1 MNDLFPQKEYRGF
14 TATDTNV
21 RSIAPASKS
30 QTIDTQ
36 FDAATANT
44 LAAAILAAT
53 KNPGR
58 SYTFTVDGI
67 VSPSAMKSAMGL
79 VNLTYGTTIS
89 NYVMKITAL
98 KVNLAKQQTTITARG
113 VS

>member
-1 MNDLFPQKEYRGF
+1 MNDLFPLSEFRGH
-14 TATDTNV
+14 TATDTAV
-21 RSIAPASKS
+21 LAKAPSSKS

-36 FDAATANT
+36 FDGPTADT

-58 SYTFTVDGI
+58 SYTFTVDGV
-67 VSPSAMKSAMGL
+67 VSPSDMKTAIDL

-89 NYVMKITAL
+89 NYLMKITAL
-98 KVNLAKQQTTITARG
+98 RVNWAKQQTTITARG
-113 VS
+113 VA

>member
-1 MNDLFPQKEYRGF
+1 MNDLFPLSEYRGH
-14 TATDTNV
+14 TGADETV
-21 RSIAPASKS
+21 LAKAPASKT

-36 FDAATANT
+36 FDGPTADA

-67 VSPSAMKSAMGL
+67 VRPSTMKNAMGL
-79 VNLTYGTTIS
+79 VNLTFGSTIA
-89 NYVMKITAL
+89 NYVMKIAYL
-98 KVNLAKQQTTITARG
+98 KVNRAKHQTTITARG
-113 VS
+113 VA

>member
-1 MNDLFPQKEYRGF
+1 MNDLFPQKEFRGF

-21 RSIAPASKS
+21 RSKAPASKS

-36 FDAATANT
+36 FDAATATT
-44 LAAAILAAT
+44 LAAAILTAT

-58 SYTFTVDGI
+58 TYTFTVDGI
-67 VSPSAMKSAMGL
+67 VSPSDMKTAIDL

-89 NYVMKITAL
+89 NYAMKITFL
-98 KVNLAKQQTTITARG
+98 KVLWAKQQTTITARG
-113 VS
+113 VA